1 MRDLFSFVKL
11 PALGA
16 VALLGALAFAPPVQ
30 AANLLE
36 MNIWLSGPR
45 YDGQLPSCEAGL
57 TAINS
62 QFTEKEQTF
71 WNSGLEITGFT
82 DIHETA
88 LRPWQ
93 SDNIPRRF
101 CSGTALFNDGKARKL
116 HYSII
121 EDGGF
126 ASFGHG
132 VEFCVVGLDRDW
144 AYNPACKA
152 ARP

>member
-1 MRDLFSFVKL
+1 MRDLLSFAKMPV
-11 PALGA
+11 LGA
-16 VALLGALAFAPPVQ
+16 AALLGALALTPPAQ
-30 AANLLE
+30 AANFLD
-36 MNIWLSGPR
+36 MNFWMSGPR

-82 DIHETA
+82 DIRETA

>member
-1 MRDLFSFVKL
+1 MRDLLSFAKMPV
-11 PALGA
+11 LGA
-16 VALLGALAFAPPVQ
+16 AALLGALALTPPAQ
-30 AANLLE
+30 AANFLD
-36 MNIWLSGPR
+36 MNFWMSGPR

-71 WNSGLEITGFT
+71 WNSRLEITGFT

>member
-1 MRDLFSFVKL
+1 MRDLLSFAKMPV
-11 PALGA
+11 LGA
-16 VALLGALAFAPPVQ
+16 AALLGALALTPPAQ
-30 AANLLE
+30 AANFLE
-36 MNIWLSGPR
+36 MNFWMSGPR

-62 QFTEKEQTF
+62 QFTEKEQAF

-82 DIHETA
+82 DIRETA

>member
-1 MRDLFSFVKL
+1 MRDLLSFAKMPV
-11 PALGA
+11 LGA
-16 VALLGALAFAPPVQ
+16 AALLGALALTPPAQ
-30 AANLLE
+30 AANFLD
-36 MNIWLSGPR
+36 MNFWMSGPR
-45 YDGQLPSCEAGL
+45 YDGLLPSCEAGL

-71 WNSGLEITGFT
+71 WNSRLEITGFT

>member
-1 MRDLFSFVKL
+1 MRDLLSFAKMPV
-11 PALGA
+11 LGA
-16 VALLGALAFAPPVQ
+16 AALLGALALTPPAQ
-30 AANLLE
+30 AANFLD
-36 MNIWLSGPR
+36 MNFWMSGPR

>member
-1 MRDLFSFVKL
+1 MRDLLSFAKMPV
-11 PALGA
+11 LGA
-16 VALLGALAFAPPVQ
+16 AALLGALALTPPAQ
-30 AANLLE
+30 AANFLE
-36 MNIWLSGPR
+36 MNFWMSGPR

-71 WNSGLEITGFT
+71 WNSRLEITGFT